1 MGLDLEAGRA
11 ALFPL
16 PNLQILSAWVANS
29 VLGGFG
35 SGGGGALRF
44 APFPTCK
51 FLSACVANS
60 VLGGSGSGGGGCL
73 WLSAPVFAQTTTA
86 TLQGMIADAT
96 GGALPRPS
104 VRVEGPRVDRT
115 ATAINEVEVS
125 LT

>member
-1 MGLDLEAGRA
+1 MGDELLLYWKWVWILRRGRA
-11 ALFPL
+11 ALCPL
-16 PNLQILSAWVANS
+16 PNLQV
-29 VLGGFG
+29 
-35 SGGGGALRF
+35 
-44 APFPTCK
+44 
-51 FLSACVANS
+51 LSACVANS

-96 GGALPRPS
+96 GGALPGPS